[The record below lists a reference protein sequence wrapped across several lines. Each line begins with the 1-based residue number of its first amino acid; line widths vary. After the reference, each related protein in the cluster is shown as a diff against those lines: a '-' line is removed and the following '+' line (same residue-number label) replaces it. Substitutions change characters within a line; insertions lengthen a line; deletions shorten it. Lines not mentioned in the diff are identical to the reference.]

1 MGSCAPNV
9 LQDPLAQVLS
19 ALAVMLLP
27 VGLVIYSKVPLAN
40 IIVDASKN
48 LRSQSNQYE
57 LMVINVLAEDF
68 SDVGISFKTLQ
79 FNTWVTNIC
88 SF

>member
-9 LQDPLAQVLS
+9 LQDTLAQMLS

-27 VGLVIYSKVPLAN
+27 VGLIIYSKVPLAN
-40 IIVDASKN
+40 VIVDASKN

-79 FNTWVTNIC
+79 FNT
-88 SF
+88 

>member
-9 LQDPLAQVLS
+9 LQDTLAQMLS

-27 VGLVIYSKVPLAN
+27 VGLVIYSKVLLAN
-40 IIVDASKN
+40 VIVDASKN

-79 FNTWVTNIC
+79 FNT
-88 SF
+88 

>member
-9 LQDPLAQVLS
+9 LQDTLAQMLS

-40 IIVDASKN
+40 VIVDASKN

-79 FNTWVTNIC
+79 FNT
-88 SF
+88 

>member
-40 IIVDASKN
+40 VIVDASKN

-79 FNTWVTNIC
+79 FNT
-88 SF
+88 